1 MLIRVFCAL
10 FYVATLVAL
19 CAIPLA
25 AYNEREAV
33 SALQAQAR
41 RVRWVGV
48 GAAETPRRDG
58 DEWEVDVKRPNG
70 SLVEVTIGDQLE
82 LRGLDEELGPGGVLA
97 SDELAGWARERAIHA
112 ALIAVGSGRVFSVE
126 RESSGSVEVNV
137 RRPNGTFEVQ
147 LDSGQVAEVEAE
159 DPGDE

>member
-1 MLIRVFCAL
+1 MVIRVCAL

-19 CAIPLA
+19 VAIALG
-25 AYNEREAV
+25 AYNKSEAV
-33 SALQAQAR
+33 GAPQAQAAGF
-41 RVRWVGV
+41 RWVGV
-48 GAAETPRRDG
+48 GTAEPPRRDG

-70 SLVEVTIGDQLE
+70 SLVEVTIGNQLE
-82 LRGLDEELGPGGVLA
+82 LRGLDEELGPGGIPA
-97 SDELAGWARERAIHA
+97 WDELGGRARERAIDA

-137 RRPNGTFEVQ
+137 RRPNRTFEVQ
-147 LDSGQVAEVEAE
+147 LDSGQIVEVEAE